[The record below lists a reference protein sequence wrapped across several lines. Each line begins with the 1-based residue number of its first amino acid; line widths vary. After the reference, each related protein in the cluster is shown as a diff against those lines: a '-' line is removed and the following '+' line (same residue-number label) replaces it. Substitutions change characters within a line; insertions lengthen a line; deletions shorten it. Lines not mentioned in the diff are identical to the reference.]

1 MRVGGTTNKLADY
14 YYDYK
19 QAMHAYNVP
28 RNGFPKNVLAIF
40 DELGSYTLLNNLKD
54 PGLAELLL
62 EK

>member
-1 MRVGGTTNKLADY
+1 MGVGGTTNKLDDY
-14 YYDYK
+14 YYAYK

-40 DELGSYTLLNNLKD
+40 DSYTLLNNLKD

-62 EK
+62 KK